1 MTSRAATPADT
12 TALITGA
19 TAGIGAEF
27 ARQLAEQGHNVVLV
41 ARDATRLQA
50 KAEELEKRYGIRAEV
65 LAADLA
71 DDGGVAAV
79 VERLTDPARPVEILV
94 NNAGI
99 GLLRSFAENDI
110 AEETRHLKL
119 HVETAMQLT
128 HAALQGML
136 GRHSGRIINVASVAA
151 FLPRGSYSAAKSWLV
166 SFSRGANLAYAKQGV
181 TVTAVCPGFTHTEF
195 HDRMGMDKTA
205 TPRWMW
211 LQAERVVR
219 EGLADNAQG
228 RAVSIPT
235 KRYKVLT
242 AAARVLPDRLVA
254 GPPRRARVGARPR
267 CRRNR
272 PTASGRFVGD
282 PHGQQAGGQPI
293 QGVQADVHQP
303 RHQRQPLAQGVPVD
317 VQRLAD
323 PGWLG
328 VVLQVGPERRQEPA
342 VVGPVVVQ
350 ERRQQILRRGMGAA
364 AGGRQHQGL
373 DAHRGCDG
381 GHARPAAPAVGHG

>member
-41 ARDATRLQA
+41 ARDAARLQA

-110 AEETRHLKL
+110 AEENRHLKL

-136 GRHSGRIINVASVAA
+136 GRHSGTDHQRRQRGRVPAPRKLFGGEGLAGQ
-151 FLPRGSYSAAKSWLV
+151 LQPRGQPRLLQTGRDRDSGL
-166 SFSRGANLAYAKQGV
+166 
-181 TVTAVCPGFTHTEF
+181 PGFTHTEF

-219 EGLADNAQG
+219 EGLADNARG
-228 RAVSIPT
+228 KAVSIPT

-242 AAARVLPDRLVA
+242 AAAA
-254 GPPRRARVGARPR
+254 GPPGPARCRAAPRAR
-267 CRRNR
+267 
-272 PTASGRFVGD
+272 
-282 PHGQQAGGQPI
+282 
-293 QGVQADVHQP
+293 
-303 RHQRQPLAQGVPVD
+303 
-317 VQRLAD
+317 
-323 PGWLG
+323 
-328 VVLQVGPERRQEPA
+328 
-342 VVGPVVVQ
+342 
-350 ERRQQILRRGMGAA
+350 
-364 AGGRQHQGL
+364 
-373 DAHRGCDG
+373 
-381 GHARPAAPAVGHG
+381 